1 MQLPIAVAVAIAIAV
16 AVAVT
21 AATFATT
28 ASAANCQR
36 ATIYT
41 IKQTMRMGNAGKLP
55 YIDRARSWQSN

>member
-1 MQLPIAVAVAIAIAV
+1 MQLPIAVA
-16 AVAVT
+16 
-21 AATFATT
+21 AATFT
-28 ASAANCQR
+28 AAKAAANCQR